1 MATVTAATLKALA
14 PAITDARAADYA
26 PALDQA
32 MTAKG
37 ITTPLR
43 VAHFLAQ
50 LAHESAGFKAL
61 VENLNYRAETLVKV
75 FPKRVGTLAN
85 AQSLVAQGPAA
96 IAEAIYGN
104 RADLGN
110 VNPGDGY
117 KYRGRGFI
125 MITGRANYTRY
136 ADITAIDLVN
146 EPEGL
151 ELPTIAALAS
161 AAFWATNNLNT
172 KADADDIL
180 GITKIINGGTN
191 GLDDRQNWLARAK
204 TVWPA
209 IIAAAPAAGAA
220 AAGAVAGATATAAA
234 DALSRYFTL
243 SEMTFSSTATRRG
256 IDNTPTPEIKANLT
270 DTAQHMDI
278 IRTLLGN
285 PIHVDSGYRSPALNA
300 AVGGADKSAHMTG
313 YAVDFICPGFGT
325 PLQICA
331 AIVQAGIKFDQLIQ
345 EGTWVHISFAP
356 EMRQQVKTAN
366 YVNGRTQYTPGL

>member
-43 VAHFLAQ
+43 AAHFLAQ

-61 VENLNYRAETLVKV
+61 VENLNYKAETLVKV

-125 MITGRANYTRY
+125 MITGRTNYTRY
-136 ADITAIDLVN
+136 ALLTAADLVN

-151 ELPTIAALAS
+151 ELATIAALAS
-161 AAFWATNNLNT
+161 AAFWSTNNLNT
-172 KADADDIL
+172 LADADDIL
-180 GITKIINGGTN
+180 GITKVVNGGTN
-191 GLDDRQNWLARAK
+191 GLDDRKNWLARAK

-209 IIAAAPAAGAA
+209 IIAAAPAMGAGVAGAA
-220 AAGAVAGATATAAA
+220 ASAAA
-234 DALSRYFTL
+234 GALSRYFTL
-243 SEMTFSSTATRRG
+243 SELTFSSTATRLG
-256 IDNTPTPEIKANLT
+256 IDNTPTSDIVANLT

-278 IRTLLGN
+278 VRTLLGK
-285 PIHVDSGYRSPALNA
+285 PIHVDSGYRSPVLNS
-300 AVGGADKSAHMTG
+300 AVKGASNSAHLTG
-313 YAVDFICPGFGT
+313 HAVDFVCPDFGT

-356 EMRQQVKTAN
+356 EMRQQVLTAK
-366 YVNGRTQYTPGL
+366 YVNGRTQYTQGL